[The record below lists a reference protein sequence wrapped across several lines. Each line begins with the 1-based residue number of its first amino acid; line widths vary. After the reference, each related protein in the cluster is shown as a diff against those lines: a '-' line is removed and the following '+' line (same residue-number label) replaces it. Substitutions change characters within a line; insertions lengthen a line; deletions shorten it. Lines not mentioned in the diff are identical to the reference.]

1 MALFARIDPSDVT
14 PEISRPDP
22 ARLIAGDPVHTTW
35 EIETRPDLW
44 AGIWQSTPG
53 AWRVAYDEWEYCH
66 ILSGHSVLTE
76 EGGAVHHL
84 QAGDGFILRPGL
96 RGVWEVLETT
106 RKEYVIR
113 G

>member
-35 EIETRPDLW
+35 EIETRADLW

-84 QAGDGFILRPGL
+84 RAGDGFILRPGL